1 MKYSLTV
8 MLLMIFASFLIGQD
22 SLSVSSEEMGL
33 AAIPGFEDP
42 NSWKSFFKT
51 NLKSLIWAI
60 TAAIGFGF
68 GVGITLKVF
77 DWLSSDI
84 DEWEEI
90 KKGNIGVSLI
100 FISLIVMVGMI
111 VYKVI

>member
-1 MKYSLTV
+1 
-8 MLLMIFASFLIGQD
+8 MLDPTSWSGMFATYGRALGWSI
-22 SLSVSSEEMGL
+22 V
-33 AAIPGFEDP
+33 AAVGF
-42 NSWKSFFKT
+42 
-51 NLKSLIWAI
+51 A
-60 TAAIGFGF
+60 F
-68 GVGITLKVF
+68 GVGIALKVF

-100 FISLIVMVGMI
+100 FISLIVMVGLL